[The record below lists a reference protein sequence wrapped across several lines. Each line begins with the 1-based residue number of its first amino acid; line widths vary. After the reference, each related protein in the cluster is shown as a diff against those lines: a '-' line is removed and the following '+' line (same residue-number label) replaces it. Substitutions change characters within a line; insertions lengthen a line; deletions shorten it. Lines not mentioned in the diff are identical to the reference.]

1 MRWSIRQ
8 QVLVPI
14 VAIQTLSIAAITIA
28 SMALA
33 ARRTER
39 QIVERLSGVVDAL
52 SQFNFPLTDGIL
64 ARMNGLSGARF
75 VAYDPAG
82 QPVAA
87 SDPGLATS
95 APVLRDIPVRS
106 QDRFN
111 TLSDSPTLSIGGQD
125 HSAALIGPRS
135 ATSGSAL
142 LVLYPESSWRDAR
155 WESAQVPLI
164 LGAGALALMAA
175 ATTWIAHRIS
185 GRIHRLEHQ
194 VAWIAEG
201 DFRELAL
208 DPKPPRDEVN
218 DLARSINRMCAKLR
232 QMSQTIRQTQLTH
245 MLVQLAAGMAHQ
257 LRNALTGARLSIQ
270 LHLKRCE
277 DARTDTSMTVALRQ
291 LTLMEEQVRG
301 LLTLSRLEERPH
313 GSCDLVRLLHDVA
326 SLLQP
331 TSEHARVAFRVG
343 AGPPTAAALADEPS
357 LRAAVLNLALN
368 AIEAAGPGGSVALEL
383 RNGGPTWVIEVSDS
397 GPGPP

>member
-52 SQFNFPLTDGIL
+52 GGSNFPLTDGIL
-64 ARMNGLSGARF
+64 ARMHSLSGARF
-75 VAYDPAG
+75 VAYGPAG

-87 SDPGLATS
+87 SDPGLAAS
-95 APVLRDIPVRS
+95 PPALQAIPVRS
-106 QDRFN
+106 QDRFDS
-111 TLSDSPTLSIGGQD
+111 LSDSPTPAVSGQN
-125 HSAALIGPRS
+125 HFAALIGPRS
-135 ATSGSAL
+135 STSGTVL
-142 LVLYPESSWRDAR
+142 LVLYPELSWRDAR

-194 VAWIAEG
+194 VARIAEG
-201 DFRELAL
+201 DFRELVL

-218 DLARSINRMCAKLR
+218 DLARSINRMCTQLR
-232 QMSQTIRQTQLTH
+232 QMSQTIRQSERTH
-245 MLVQLAAGMAHQ
+245 MLAQLAAGMAHQ

-277 DARTDTSMTVALRQ
+277 DARTDTSMTVALRRFADRHPSRDAAAEAAEIWDRVS
-291 LTLMEEQVRG
+291 LTLAIRRDPPG
-301 LLTLSRLEERPH
+301 CRSSRT
-313 GSCDLVRLLHDVA
+313 V
-326 SLLQP
+326 P
-331 TSEHARVAFRVG
+331 TTAWALAAGMARVAQ
-343 AGPPTAAALADEPS
+343 AAS
-357 LRAAVLNLALN
+357 SAVLPDD
-368 AIEAAGPGGSVALEL
+368 EAGRHGPVPEL
-383 RNGGPTWVIEVSDS
+383 PACSSDFWPRS
-397 GPGPP
+397 AV